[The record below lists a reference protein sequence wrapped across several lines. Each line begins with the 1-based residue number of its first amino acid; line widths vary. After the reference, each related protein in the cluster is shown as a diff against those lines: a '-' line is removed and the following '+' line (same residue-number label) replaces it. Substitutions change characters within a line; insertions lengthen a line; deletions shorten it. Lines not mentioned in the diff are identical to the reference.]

1 MYSKILKKLLPQ
13 HFQYNW
19 PGINWIGS
27 FTLKDGRD
35 YFQVGKPTKSKGEAV
50 HILLVSLQ
58 IGLVQAEAQ
67 FQYCFAGFEDSEQV
81 G

>member
-1 MYSKILKKLLPQ
+1 MLKKSLPQ

-19 PGINWIGS
+19 PGINWMGS
-27 FTLKDGRD
+27 FTLEDGRD
-35 YFQVGKPTKSKGEAV
+35 NFQLGKPTKSIREAA